1 MFSLFRRSP
10 KPAAA
15 APPTEAELLA
25 RYRQHGDVQDLGK
38 LYEPYFHLVYGVC
51 LRYLRDA
58 DDAQDAVMQLF
69 EKLVVDLR
77 RHEVQNLSS
86 WLHTTARNYCL
97 MELRRRK
104 SAPDTVEF
112 GLPGAPGVESEA
124 ALHLVSDD
132 DDDFPTE
139 EHLQQLEL
147 ALARLPPE
155 QQRCLDMFY
164 RQQLSYQEIAAQTG
178 YDLKQVK
185 SYLQNG
191 KRNLKLSL
199 ASHVAR

>member
-10 KPAAA
+10 SAAA
-15 APPTEAELLA
+15 APTEAELLA
-25 RYRQHGDVQDLGK
+25 RYREHGDVQDLGR

-51 LRYLRDA
+51 LRYLREE
-58 DDAQDAVMQLF
+58 DDAKDAVMQIF

-77 RHEVQNLSS
+77 RHEVQNLGS

-112 GLPGAPGVESEA
+112 GLPGAAGVESEG
-124 ALHLVSDD
+124 ALHLVGD

-139 EHLQQLEL
+139 EHLQQLE
-147 ALARLPPE
+147 AAMARLPPE
-155 QQRCLDMFY
+155 QQRCLDLFY
-164 RQQLSYQEIAAQTG
+164 RQQQSYQEIAAATG

-199 ASHVAR
+199 ANHVAR

>member
-1 MFSLFRRSP
+1 MFLFRRR
-10 KPAAA
+10 KPDA

-25 RYRQHGDVQDLGK
+25 RYRQHGDVQDLGR

-51 LRYLRDA
+51 LRYLRA
-58 DDAQDAVMQLF
+58 EDDAKDAVMQIF

-104 SAPDTVEF
+104 AAPEAVEIT
-112 GLPGAPGVESEA
+112 LPGVESDGA
-124 ALHLVSDD
+124 AHPFGA

-139 EHLQQLEL
+139 EHLQQLEA
-147 ALARLPPE
+147 ALAQLPAE
-155 QQRCLDMFY
+155 QQRCLDLFY
-164 RQQLSYQEIAAQTG
+164 RQQQSYQEIAALTG

-191 KRNLKLSL
+191 KRNLKLYL
-199 ASHVAR
+199 AHHVAR

>member
-1 MFSLFRRSP
+1 MFSLFRRNKS
-10 KPAAA
+10 AAA
-15 APPTEAELLA
+15 PPPTEAELLA
-25 RYRQHGDVQDLGK
+25 RYRQHGDVQDLGR

-51 LRYLRDA
+51 LRYLRTE
-58 DDAQDAVMQLF
+58 DDAKDAVMHIF

-77 RHEVQNLSS
+77 RHEVQHLSS
-86 WLHTTARNYCL
+86 WLHTTARNHCL

-112 GLPGAPGVESEA
+112 ALPGAAGVESDGV
-124 ALHLVSDD
+124 LHLAAD

-139 EHLQQLEL
+139 EHLQQLE
-147 ALARLPPE
+147 AAMAALPPE
-155 QQRCLDMFY
+155 QQQCLDLFY
-164 RQQLSYQEIAAQTG
+164 RQQQSYQEIAALTG

-199 ASHVAR
+199 ARHVVR

>member
-1 MFSLFRRSP
+1 MFSLFRR
-10 KPAAA
+10 KPQPTAA

-25 RYRQHGDVQDLGK
+25 RYRQHGDVQDLGR
-38 LYEPYFHLVYGVC
+38 LYEPYFALVYGVC

-58 DDAQDAVMQLF
+58 DDAQDAVMQIF

-77 RHEVQNLSS
+77 RHEVQNFSS

-104 SAPDTVEF
+104 SGPDTVEF
-112 GLPGAPGVESEA
+112 GLPGAAGVESEA

-139 EHLQQLEL
+139 EHLQQLEA

-155 QQRCLDMFY
+155 QQRCLDLFY
-164 RQQLSYQEIAAQTG
+164 RQQQSYQEIAAATG

-185 SYLQNG
+185 SFLQNG
-191 KRNLKLSL
+191 KRNLKISL

>member
-1 MFSLFRRSP
+1 MFSLFRRS
-10 KPAAA
+10 KSAAA
-15 APPTEAELLA
+15 AAPTEAELLA
-25 RYRQHGDVQDLGK
+25 RYRELGDVQDLGR

-51 LRYLRDA
+51 LRYLRA
-58 DDAQDAVMQLF
+58 EDDAKDAVMQIF

-77 RHEVQNLSS
+77 RHEVQNLGS

-104 SAPDTVEF
+104 AAPDTVEF
-112 GLPGAPGVESEA
+112 GLPGAAGMESEGG
-124 ALHLVSDD
+124 LHLVGDD
-132 DDDFPTE
+132 DEDFPTE
-139 EHLQQLEL
+139 EHLRQLDA

-155 QQRCLDMFY
+155 QQRCLDLFF
-164 RQQLSYQEIAAQTG
+164 RQQQSYQEIADATG

-191 KRNLKLSL
+191 KRNLKISL